1 MESLA
6 QVRIHEFES
15 DIEAQYDALKAEL
28 SAEVFEP
35 LLESLSEDIVALRAD
50 SAPNTPD
57 VALAFLMCLT
67 DQQENPDRAESENLK
82 RCIQATLHWMRI
94 NGRLQ

>member
-6 QVRIHEFES
+6 QVKIHEFES
-15 DIEAQYDALKAEL
+15 DIEAAYDAVKAEL
-28 SAEVFEP
+28 PPEVFEP

-57 VALAFLMCLT
+57 VTLAFLMCLT
-67 DQQENPDRAESENLK
+67 DQQENPDQTESANLK
-82 RCIQATLHWMRI
+82 RCIQATLQWMRL
-94 NGRLQ
+94 NGKLQ